1 MQSWGEPAAQAARQ
15 TVLMLRP
22 ETSSQHTCPVEQLL
36 LPEHESTS
44 PVHSAAV
51 VHVRPLAVAQQ
62 TSFVE
67 SQGPPAPQTIWL
79 GPPSPRGLP
88 PPPSVAPL
96 DDELLVPDDEPPM
109 MIQDPSAPE
118 SSPDAP
124 PSPPEEVLVAS
135 VAPPSDEETLLP
147 VDPLQA
153 AAPTTT
159 RAPHPSHMFR
169 QSIAFLL

>member
-1 MQSWGEPAAQAARQ
+1 
-15 TVLMLRP
+15 
-22 ETSSQHTCPVEQLL
+22 L
-36 LPEHESTS
+36 LPEQASTS
-44 PVHSAAV
+44 PVHVAAV
-51 VHVRPLAVAQQ
+51 VHVRPVALAQQ
-62 TSFVE
+62 TWLVE

-88 PPPSVAPL
+88 PPSVAPP
-96 DDELLVPDDEPPM
+96 DDELPVPDDEPPM
-109 MIQDPSAPE
+109 MIQDPSPPE

-135 VAPPSDEETLLP
+135 VAPPSDEETLL

-159 RAPHPSHMFR
+159 NAPHPSHMFR
-169 QSIAFLL
+169 QSITVLL